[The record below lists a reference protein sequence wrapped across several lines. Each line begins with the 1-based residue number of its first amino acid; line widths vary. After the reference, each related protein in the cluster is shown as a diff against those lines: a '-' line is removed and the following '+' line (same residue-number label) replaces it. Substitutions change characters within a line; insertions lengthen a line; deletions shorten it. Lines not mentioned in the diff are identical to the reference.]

1 MLNAVLS
8 RLGLVRRSR
17 YKKAHEDL
25 KRTQARLDK
34 VLAHGEKLRA
44 EMHAARE
51 RAEKMAAAMK
61 EEQQKLKADLERKR
75 EDINEKFESDQRRRL
90 EMDQKRRTDFE
101 ALQLRLTT
109 TERELAIARESLMAV
124 EVKLDILEGAANVL
138 DARTRDVLAER
149 NVETTSPI

>member
-17 YKKAHEDL
+17 YKKANEDL

-34 VLAHGEKLRA
+34 VLAHGESLRA
-44 EMHAARE
+44 EMRAARE
-51 RAEKMAAAMK
+51 RAENMAQALK
-61 EEQQKLKADLERKR
+61 EEQQKLKADVERKR
-75 EDINEKFESDQRRRL
+75 EDLNEKFESDQRRRV
-90 EMDQKRRTDFE
+90 EIDQKRRSDFE
-101 ALQLRLTT
+101 ALQQRLKT

-138 DARTRDVLAER
+138 DARTRDVLAEQ
-149 NVETTSPI
+149 NVETTTPI

>member
-17 YKKAHEDL
+17 YKKANEDL

-75 EDINEKFESDQRRRL
+75 QDISDKFESDQRRHL
-90 EMDQKRRTDFE
+90 EMDQKRRTDLE
-101 ALQLRLTT
+101 ALQLRLAT